1 MKPWSKK
8 YFADYEERA
17 IPGGAGKK
25 ELVYNG
31 NTWQIQFPPEKLKK
45 RKILFIAMA
54 AVCIALFVA
63 ITLQNVESNREGAI
77 ASISIA
83 TVIPM
88 FVLVYGCLY
97 SLTQKETMTKMQHME
112 SVMLIRFGS
121 FFTAFMGYLEG
132 IWHIIALKGGALT
145 ENSVIEA
152 VLACGWCAIGVVAT
166 VLWVIEMRT
175 KYVVRNKYGGIIHQ
189 THFKRRKSI

>member
-8 YFADYEERA
+8 YFADYEEKKT
-17 IPGGAGKK
+17 PGGDGKK

-31 NTWQIQFPPEKLKK
+31 NTWQIQLSPKKLKR
-45 RKILFIAMA
+45 RKILFVSMA
-54 AVCIALFVA
+54 AVGIALFVA

-77 ASISIA
+77 ASVSIA

-97 SLTQKETMTKMQHME
+97 SLVQKETMTKMQHME
-112 SVMLIRFGS
+112 SVMLIKFGA

-132 IWHIIALKGGALT
+132 IWHIIALKGGVLT
-145 ENSVIEA
+145 ENPGMEA
-152 VLACGWCAIGVVAT
+152 VLACGWCAIGVIMT
-166 VLWVIEMRT
+166 VLWVIEMQT
-175 KYVVRNKYGGIIHQ
+175 KYVVRNKYGAIIDQ
-189 THFKRRKSI
+189 THFSRRKSI